1 MNNQEFI
8 KFSLDKKALRFGEF
22 TTKAGRI
29 SPYFFNAGL
38 FSDGQSLLTLARF
51 YANSILESKIEFD
64 MIFGPAYK
72 GIVLA
77 AAVSMMLAEK
87 GKNVPYA
94 YNRKEVKDHGEGGL
108 LVGSPLNGRVLII
121 DDVVSAGISVR
132 ESIEIIR
139 QAGAE
144 PVAVSIAIDRMER
157 GAGTLSATQEINQH
171 LGLAVI
177 SIINIHDI
185 LHYASYNP
193 DAEAYAQKIRNYRSM
208 YGV

>member
-1 MNNQEFI
+1 
-8 KFSLDKKALRFGEF
+8 
-22 TTKAGRI
+22 
-29 SPYFFNAGL
+29 
-38 FSDGQSLLTLARF
+38 
-51 YANSILESKIEFD
+51 
-64 MIFGPAYK
+64 
-72 GIVLA
+72 
-77 AAVSMMLAEK
+77 LAEK
-87 GKNVPYA
+87 GKNAPYA
-94 YNRKEVKDHGEGGL
+94 YNRKEVKDHGEGGQ
-108 LVGSPLNGRVLII
+108 LVGAPLNGRVLII

-139 QAGAE
+139 HAGAE

-157 GAGTLSATQEINQH
+157 GAGTLSATQEINQN

-185 LHYASYNP
+185 LHYASHNP

>member
-1 MNNQEFI
+1 MSNQGFI
-8 KFSLDKKALRFGEF
+8 RFSIDKKALRFGEF
-22 TTKAGRI
+22 VTKAGRI

-38 FSDGQSLLTLARF
+38 FSDGDSLLTLARF
-51 YANSILESKIEFD
+51 YANSILESKVEFD

-94 YNRKEVKDHGEGGL
+94 YNRKEVKNHGEGGI
-108 LVGSPLNGRVLII
+108 LVGAPLNGRVLII
-121 DDVVSAGISVR
+121 DDVVSAGISIR
-132 ESIEIIR
+132 ESIQIIR
-139 QAGAE
+139 DAGAE
-144 PVAVSIAIDRMER
+144 VAGVSIAIDRMER
-157 GAGTLSATQEINQH
+157 GEGNLSATQEINQNF
-171 LGLAVI
+171 GLTVI

-185 LHYASYNP
+185 LHYANQNP
-193 DAEAYAQKIRNYRSM
+193 DAEFYAENIRNYRLE